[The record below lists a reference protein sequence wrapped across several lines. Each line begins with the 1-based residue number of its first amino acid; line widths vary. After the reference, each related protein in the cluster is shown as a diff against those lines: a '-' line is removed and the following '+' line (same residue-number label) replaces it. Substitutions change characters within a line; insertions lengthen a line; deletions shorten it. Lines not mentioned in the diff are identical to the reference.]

1 MAKPRHCATI
11 ATLEVPVDL
20 NDRGVTVFC
29 GSSPGH
35 DPRFVQAARDLGT
48 ALAQAGARVVY
59 GGASVGTMGAVADA
73 ALEAGGQVLG
83 VIPQQLFDREVAHRG
98 LTELLV
104 VTSMHARKAV
114 MSERCDAYV
123 VLPGGYGTWDELFEV
138 VTWKQ
143 LGLHVKPIVLVDLDG
158 YYAPLL
164 AQIEHSIAAGFLR
177 PAFRDYIAVARTVPE
192 VMTLLRSYAPPSG
205 GIGKWA

>member
-1 MAKPRHCATI
+1 M
-11 ATLEVPVDL
+11 DL
-20 NDRGVTVFC
+20 YDCGVTVFC

-48 ALAQAGARVVY
+48 QLANAGARVVY
-59 GGASVGTMGAVADA
+59 GGATVGTMGAVADA
-73 ALEAGGQVLG
+73 ALAAGGQVLG
-83 VIPQQLFDREVAHRG
+83 VIPQQLVDREVAHRG

-104 VTSMHARKAV
+104 VTSMHARKAL

-158 YYAPLL
+158 YYQPLL
-164 AQIEHSIAAGFLR
+164 AQIDQGVEAGFLR
-177 PAFRDYIAVARTVPE
+177 PAFREYIAVARDVPE
-192 VMTLLRSYAPPSG
+192 VMALLQAYAPPAH
-205 GIGKWA
+205 GIGKWT

>member
-1 MAKPRHCATI
+1 M
-11 ATLEVPVDL
+11 DL
-20 NDRGVTVFC
+20 QGRGVTVFC

-35 DPRFVQAARDLGT
+35 APAFMQAAQDLGR
-48 ALAQAGARVVY
+48 ALAEAGAKVVY

-73 ALEAGGQVLG
+73 ALAAGGQVVG
-83 VIPQQLFDREVAHRG
+83 VIPQQLVDREVAHAN
-98 LTELLV
+98 LSESIV
-104 VTSMHARKAV
+104 VTSMHARKAM

-158 YYAPLL
+158 YYQPLL
-164 AQIEHSIAAGFLR
+164 AQIEQGVAAGFLR
-177 PAFRDYIAVARTVPE
+177 PAFRDYIAVAQDVTGA
-192 VMTLLRSYAPPSG
+192 MALLAKYEAPLA
-205 GIGKWA
+205 GIGKWT